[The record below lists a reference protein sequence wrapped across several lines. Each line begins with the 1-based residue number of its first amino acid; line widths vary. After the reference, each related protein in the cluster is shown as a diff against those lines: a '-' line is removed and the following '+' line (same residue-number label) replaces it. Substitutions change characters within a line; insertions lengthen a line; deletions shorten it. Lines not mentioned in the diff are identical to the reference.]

1 MEKSA
6 AEACFGG
13 FVLLLWKKPYRRGG
27 VRVNVAEEDK
37 KEEGAKMQVMTGVV
51 LLLWAWEDMQRQKL
65 RPWRLGAGMAAL
77 LVSGGI
83 GGMLSPEKAVFGLF
97 PGIFLLVLSV
107 LGEKESGVGEADGVA
122 VLLLGLL
129 YGIWASLTILLY
141 GLCLCCLVVGVLW
154 LVKKIGK
161 KDRLPFLPFLLGG
174 YLWYFLPEFLQ
185 MWAEVRG

>member
-1 MEKSA
+1 
-6 AEACFGG
+6 
-13 FVLLLWKKPYRRGG
+13 
-27 VRVNVAEEDK
+27 
-37 KEEGAKMQVMTGVV
+37 MQVMTGVV

-107 LGEKESGVGEADGVA
+107 LGEKESAVGEADGVA

-141 GLCLCCLVVGVLW
+141 GLCLCCLVVGVL
-154 LVKKIGK
+154 
-161 KDRLPFLPFLLGG
+161 
-174 YLWYFLPEFLQ
+174 
-185 MWAEVRG
+185 